1 MRKAAGFIAAVLMFS
16 GCSLALLGRN
26 CAEGP
31 RESVVSLFNALQ
43 SKETISS
50 DLGRAPMSFLD
61 IFNIKAIMRVVTD
74 PRRLLS
80 SLGGG
85 DPKKGWE
92 ELKFLWSLVL
102 FHNSSG
108 LEFQEYVMS
117 VEDIQPL
124 GPASEFTNRYRAVLK
139 RTDILLDM
147 RDDDNFREVRKFY
160 RRTFFVEFTS
170 GYCIAAIT
178 PAGSWEESDG
188 RR

>member
-1 MRKAAGFIAAVLMFS
+1 MLIFS
-16 GCSLALLGRN
+16 GCSLALFSRS

-31 RESVVSLFNALQ
+31 RESVVLLFDALQ
-43 SKETISS
+43 SKDTISS
-50 DLGRAPMSFLD
+50 DLGRAPMSLLD
-61 IFNIKAIMRVVTD
+61 IFNIKAIMRVVPD
-74 PRRLLS
+74 PRQLLS

-92 ELKFLWSLVL
+92 ELMFLRSLML

-108 LEFQEYVMS
+108 LEFQEYQMS
-117 VEDIQPL
+117 AEDIQPL
-124 GPASEFTNRYRAVLK
+124 SPVSDFTNRYRVVLK

-178 PAGSWEESDG
+178 PSGWWEESI
-188 RR
+188 R